1 MEAHMLTS
9 STGIAI
15 LVVVILVVVILLA
28 LVFSRR
34 RRTEGLRGRFGPEYD
49 RAVKDSGNRGSAE
62 SELQA
67 RGERVDHLNTHDLSP
82 EARARF
88 IEAWRAL
95 EARFVDDPSGAVTE
109 ADRLI
114 GEAMQARGYPVTD
127 FAQRVTD
134 LSATYPQLVDDYRLM
149 HETAMRSQRGEA
161 TTEEL
166 RKGLVACRTLI
177 GELVGA
183 PDLEQRKVV

>member
-1 MEAHMLTS
+1 MLTQ
-9 STGIAI
+9 STGLAI
-15 LVVVILVVVILLA
+15 LVVAILVVLILLA

-49 RAVKDSGNRGSAE
+49 RAVQDTGNRGRAE
-62 SELQA
+62 ADLDA
-67 RGERVDHLNTHDLSP
+67 RQVRVDNLNTHDLSP
-82 EARARF
+82 EDRARF
-88 IEAWRAL
+88 TEARRAL
-95 EARFVDDPSGAVTE
+95 EARFVDDPSGAVTG

-114 GEAMQARGYPVTD
+114 GEAMKARGFPETD
-127 FAQRVTD
+127 FVQRVTD

-149 HETAMRSQRGEA
+149 HETATRSQSGEA

-166 RKGLVACRTLI
+166 RKALVACRTLV

-183 PDLEQRKVV
+183 PELDQRKAA